1 MDTVLYKLDSY
12 KRQQGVLSKWK
23 NKK

>member
-1 MDTVLYKLDSY
+1 MDTVLYKLEGY

-23 NKK
+23 NNK

>member
-23 NKK
+23 NNK

>member
-12 KRQQGVLSKWK
+12 KNQQGVLSKWK
-23 NKK
+23 NNK